1 MTDETGNQANPDPNR
16 PARDRWGTSREHV
29 IAGLHALAAFIEDN
43 PGLPIPDGAYM
54 NYSVIEDTDE
64 QERAEVD
71 RIAAMLGVTA
81 GPNFGGKHY
90 VTTAF
95 FGPVLYRAVAISEEE
110 MERHNASNQID
121 VIRSEDW
128 PI

>member
-1 MTDETGNQANPDPNR
+1 MTDETGNQENLNPNR
-16 PARDRWGTSREHV
+16 PARDRWGSSREHV
-29 IAGLHALAAFIEDN
+29 IAGLHALAAFIEEN

-54 NYSVIEDTDE
+54 NYSVIEETDE

-71 RIAAMLGVTA
+71 RIAAMLGVNA
-81 GPNFGGKHY
+81 GPNFSGNHY
-90 VTTAF
+90 VATAF